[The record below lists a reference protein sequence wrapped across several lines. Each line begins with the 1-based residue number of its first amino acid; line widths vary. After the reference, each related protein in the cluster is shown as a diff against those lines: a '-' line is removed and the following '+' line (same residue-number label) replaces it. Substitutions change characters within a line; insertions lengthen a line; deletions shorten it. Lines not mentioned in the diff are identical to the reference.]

1 MPEVAESVASLL
13 ARGADR
19 LREARVPDARRE
31 ALQLW
36 ADLRGATAASVLL
49 PGDTPV
55 EDRLAAEFLARVE
68 RRAAGEPRA
77 YVSGTIGFRHLVL
90 ACDRRALIPRPE
102 TEGLVDLLLARVRTG
117 WVADIGTGTGC
128 LALSLA
134 AEGAFHEV
142 IAIDCSADALALA
155 QRNLAA
161 ARQDQPGAAA
171 SVRLVLGD
179 LCTPL
184 RSDSLDALIANPP
197 YLSERE
203 HEALDP
209 SVRAWEPAMAL
220 VSGQD
225 GLDATTRLLDEAR
238 RVLHPGGWLAV
249 EVDCTR
255 AAEAARRAVALGWSA
270 AAIYNDLFDRERY
283 LLARRSE
290 LS

>member
-1 MPEVAESVASLL
+1 MPEVAESVAALL
-13 ARGADR
+13 ARGVDR
-19 LREARVPDARRE
+19 LREARVPEPRRE

-36 ADLRGATAASVLL
+36 ADLQGVTPASLL
-49 PGDTPV
+49 VPGHAPAD
-55 EDRLAAEFLARVE
+55 DGLSAEFWARVE

-77 YVSGTIGFRHLVL
+77 YVSGTAGFRHLIL

-117 WVADIGTGTGC
+117 RVADIGTGTGC

-134 AEGAFHEV
+134 TEGAFREV
-142 IAIDCSADALALA
+142 IGVDRSAEALALA
-155 QRNLAA
+155 ERNRIATL
-161 ARQDQPGAAA
+161 QVPGGSTAP
-171 SVRLVLGD
+171 VRLVRGD
-179 LCTPL
+179 LCAPL
-184 RSDSLDALIANPP
+184 RSASLDALVANPP

-203 HEALDP
+203 YEGIDP
-209 SVRAWEPAMAL
+209 SVRAWEPALAL
-220 VSGQD
+220 VSGPE
-225 GLDATTRLLDEAR
+225 GLDATTRLLDDAR
-238 RVLHPGGWLAV
+238 RVLRPGGWLAV

-270 AAIYNDLFDRERY
+270 VAIYNDLFDRERY